1 MNDILGVFCQE
12 IVECLVKYGSLDES
26 VAKEMVSGSKICE
39 VNSEM
44 QENLLF
50 HETPYYWAMTL
61 LYPDNPYWYQDSKL
75 WPPPKEYLDK

>member
-1 MNDILGVFCQE
+1 MNSIVKVFSQE
-12 IVECLVKYGSLDES
+12 IVECLIKYGGLDES
-26 VAKEMVSGSKICE
+26 IATEMVVSSKICE
-39 VNSEM
+39 VTSEM

-61 LYPDNPYWYQDSKL
+61 LHSDNRYWYQDSKL